1 MCYWTEMR
9 KNWSNYWSCA
19 QDLLRGRKTFE
30 KKNGPL
36 KPKKGEK
43 RKRKGKKDGVEMGKH
58 LGRSFWLW

>member
-36 KPKKGEK
+36 KPKKVKKGNEKEK
-43 RKRKGKKDGVEMGKH
+43 RMELKWGII
-58 LGRSFWLW
+58 

>member
-36 KPKKGEK
+36 KPKKVKKGNE
-43 RKRKGKKDGVEMGKH
+43 KGKRMELKWGNI
-58 LGRSFWLW
+58 